1 MIRTICHFNLLLEL
15 FFYDVYGEYLMQSV
29 GLLFNGMT
37 AILTEAMSKKKI
49 KVASFKELI
58 NGWIKLYS
66 GIIVHNLKERI
77 NSEMLFRCVTIHV

>member
-1 MIRTICHFNLLLEL
+1 
-15 FFYDVYGEYLMQSV
+15 
-29 GLLFNGMT
+29 MT
-37 AILTEAMSKKKI
+37 DMLIEAMSKKKI

-77 NSEMLFRCVTIHV
+77 NSEMLFRCVTMSIRVS